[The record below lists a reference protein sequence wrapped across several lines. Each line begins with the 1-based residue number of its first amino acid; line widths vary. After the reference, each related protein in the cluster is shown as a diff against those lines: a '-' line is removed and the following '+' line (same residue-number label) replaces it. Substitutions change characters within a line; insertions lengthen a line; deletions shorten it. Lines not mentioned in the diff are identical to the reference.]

1 MKSDPTQYISTPITF
16 IDADSM
22 LEVKHNLES
31 EIALLDNLIELI
43 VFTPRGSFLADPE
56 FGFEYWNHEYSNIQY
71 QTFNS
76 GQGLST
82 KGNGQEITKIECQE
96 SIKNSLW
103 TYAPQLKRV
112 NVTVELNAA
121 KQERLQSQKKQS
133 KHQVIVVVE
142 GDIEKGIGIS
152 HYKKEVAFLIE
163 PTVRKRG
170 QQP

>member
-16 IDADSM
+16 IDTDSM
-22 LEVKHNLES
+22 LEVKHDLES
-31 EIALLDNLIELI
+31 EIALLDNLVELI

-76 GQGLST
+76 GQGLSL

-121 KQERLQSQKKQS
+121 KQERQHGQKKQS
-133 KHQVIVVVE
+133 KHQVIVMVE

-163 PTVRKRG
+163 PTVRRRG
-170 QQP
+170 LQQ